1 MLKKLLKY
9 DLKALFR
16 FWWIAA
22 LVSLLM
28 SVMGGF
34 SWMLDNLNR
43 PIPDGLMI
51 VAQILGSMAFTSYTV
66 MFILSMVLIFLRFYR
81 NFFSDEGY
89 LTFTLPVHRH
99 TLLNSK
105 IISGMLLYLA
115 TTVVIGAGL
124 FITAAIAEYEYIF
137 STEFLKDI
145 QQFFV
150 NGVEHMGIYFFLYIL
165 EVLLLIVLSYGIF
178 LMLLYTCITFGSVI
192 AKRGKVI
199 ASIGIFY
206 GSCNVLTLITFLS
219 LILCIPNI
227 DYWMRNLTTEESYP
241 IIALILL
248 AIILLEGLL
257 CSFMYTLQY
266 RMLKRK
272 LNLS

>member
-9 DLKALFR
+9 DLKAMFR

-22 LVSLLM
+22 LVSLVM
-28 SVMGGF
+28 SIIGGF
-34 SWMLDNLNR
+34 SWLVNNLDR
-43 PIPDGLMI
+43 PVPEGLVV
-51 VAQILGSMAFTSYTV
+51 VATLLGSMAFLSYTV
-66 MFILSMVLIFLRFYR
+66 MFIMSMVLIFLRFYR

-124 FITAAIAEYEYIF
+124 FITAAIANHEYFF
-137 STEFLKDI
+137 SIDFWNDTKE
-145 QQFFV
+145 FFV
-150 NGVEHMGIYFFLYIL
+150 SGVKNMGAYFFIFIL
-165 EVLLLIVLSYGIF
+165 EALVLLVLSYGVF
-178 LMLLYTCITFGSVI
+178 LMLLYTCVTFGSVI
-192 AKRGKVI
+192 AKKGKVI

-206 GSCNVLTLITFLS
+206 GACNLLSLIAFLS
-219 LILCIPNI
+219 MILCIPNL
-227 DYWMRNLTTEESYP
+227 DYWMRNLTTKQCYP
-241 IIALILL
+241 LVALMLL
-248 AIILLEGLL
+248 AIILLEALL
-257 CSFMYTLQY
+257 CSLMYNLQH

>member
-1 MLKKLLKY
+1 
-9 DLKALFR
+9 
-16 FWWIAA
+16 
-22 LVSLLM
+22 
-28 SVMGGF
+28 
-34 SWMLDNLNR
+34 
-43 PIPDGLMI
+43 
-51 VAQILGSMAFTSYTV
+51 
-66 MFILSMVLIFLRFYR
+66 
-81 NFFSDEGY
+81 
-89 LTFTLPVHRH
+89 
-99 TLLNSK
+99 
-105 IISGMLLYLA
+105 MLLYLA

-145 QQFFV
+145 QQFFA
-150 NGVEHMGIYFFLYIL
+150 NAVEHLGIYFFLYIL
-165 EVLLLIVLSYGIF
+165 EALLLIVFSYGIF
-178 LMLLYTCITFGSVI
+178 LMLLYTCVTFGSVI

-206 GSCNVLTLITFLS
+206 GSCNVLSLITFLS

-227 DYWMRNLTTEESYP
+227 DYWMRNLTTKESYP

>member
-43 PIPDGLMI
+43 PIPEGLLI

-124 FITAAIAEYEYIF
+124 FIIAAIAEYEYIF

-150 NGVEHMGIYFFLYIL
+150 NGVEHLGIYFFLYIL
-165 EVLLLIVLSYGIF
+165 EALLLIVLSFGIF

-227 DYWMRNLTTEESYP
+227 DYWMRNLTTEEGYP

-257 CSFMYTLQY
+257 CSLMYTLQY